1 MKFEKGFDPGQHNSY
16 TEVNMGEHSQYL
28 PNVTELTIING
39 ESSCRKGRTE
49 PQSERTDGR
58 NTDVARIRPVIMKYV
73 SRLQPDVR
81 PEWKQGY
88 MTLWE
93 GILDL
98 DVVAEKVYHPG
109 KQPQT
114 DFNKYLVCN
123 IIHYLNRKNVFRDN
137 FKDAEITRALEGDEA
152 HSIRTHAVNKDPD
165 EVICHRIDKYME
177 NIKLES

>member
-49 PQSERTDGR
+49 PQIERTVER
-58 NTDVARIRPVIMKYV
+58 ETDVTRIRPVIMQYV

-98 DVVAEKVYHPG
+98 DAVAAKVYHHG

-123 IIHYLNRKNVFRDN
+123 IIHYLNRKGIFRDN
-137 FKDAEITRALEGDEA
+137 FRDAEITRALEGDES

-165 EVICHRIDKYME
+165 EAICHRIDKYME

>member
-16 TEVNMGEHSQYL
+16 TEVNMGDNSQYL

-39 ESSCRKGRTE
+39 ETSCRRGRTE
-49 PQSERTDGR
+49 PPVERNGER
-58 NTDVARIRPVIMKYV
+58 DVDISCIRPVILKYV
-73 SRLQPDVR
+73 SRLRPDVR
-81 PEWKQGY
+81 DEWKQGY
-88 MTLWE
+88 MRLWD
-93 GILDL
+93 GILSL
-98 DVVAEKVYHPG
+98 GSVAEKVYHPG

-123 IIHYLNRKNVFRDN
+123 IIHYLNRKNIYKDN

-165 EVICHRIDKYME
+165 EAVCKALDNYIE
-177 NIKLES
+177 TFKL